1 MARVPEETI
10 ELIRNTADIYD
21 VVVQYV
27 DLKKRGKNFFGL
39 CPFHSEKTPSFCV
52 SPDKQIYNCF
62 SCPAGGN
69 VFSFIMDHEKI
80 SFIEAVQQLGQKYG
94 IEVARQSGPSNKIFS
109 SLYEMHDIAVK
120 LYHNILFSEKGK
132 AALDYLHNRGLTDD
146 TIKTYQIGFAPDS
159 WDTLTNKIKS
169 SSSFKDDVYEKSGLF
184 NKNSRGSRY
193 DRFRSRIMFPIYHPS
208 GKAIAFGGRK
218 FNCDDPGN
226 AKYLN
231 SPETPLYRK
240 RETFYGLHKTRDS
253 IRMKKEAVLVEGYT
267 DFLQL
272 IQIGVT
278 EVVALCGTALGVNQV
293 NQIGK
298 FASKVYLAYDG
309 DGTGKEHAIK
319 AGYLLFQAGIE
330 PLVIPVPNGKDP
342 DDWVREEGKSA
353 FQEAM
358 GSRMSL
364 LLFHLQYEVEKAK
377 VEDVKNLS
385 ATDRSRIVK
394 EILNEI
400 SLINDGIIRDGLLK
414 SLSQE
419 LQLDEVEVFRLFN
432 SQTWMKRVRADSE
445 QSNTKDQPFTS
456 TMQKAQLE
464 IIRAIAYNFDEV
476 YPSMKNIIDFQIFD
490 EPILQ
495 KIGLLLIE
503 DKKPTAIIDEF
514 ENMHDKKLVSQILFD
529 EVSFDDPQLIIKECF
544 STIKK
549 KIIKDQIKQARI
561 KIRELE
567 SSGKDTKDIIIQV
580 TELQKSLQ
588 ELTENIET
596 D

>member
-21 VVVQYV
+21 VVAQYV

-109 SLYEMHDIAVK
+109 SLYEIHDIAVK

-132 AALDYLHNRGLTDD
+132 AALDYLHKRGLTDD

-169 SSSFKDDVYEKSGLF
+169 SSSFKDDVYEKSGLIT
-184 NKNSRGSRY
+184 KSSRGSWI
-193 DRFRSRIMFPIYHPS
+193 DIFRSRIMFPIYHPS

-218 FNCDDPGN
+218 FNNDNPKDP
-226 AKYLN
+226 KYFN
-231 SPETPLYRK
+231 SRETPLYRK
-240 RETFYGLHKTRDS
+240 SEVFYGLHKTRDS
-253 IRMKKEAVLVEGYT
+253 IRKFSTAILVEGYT

-272 IQIGVT
+272 VQLGIPN
-278 EVVALCGTALGVNQV
+278 VVAICGTALGINHA
-293 NQIGK
+293 NQIRK
-298 FASKVYLAYDG
+298 FARKVYLAYDG
-309 DGTGKEHAIK
+309 DSAGRRNAIK
-319 AGYLLFQAGIE
+319 AGYVLFQAGVE
-330 PLVIPVPNGKDP
+330 PLVIPMPNDKDP
-342 DDWVREEGKSA
+342 DDWVREEGANA

-358 GSRMSL
+358 GSSMSL
-364 LLFHLQYEVEKAK
+364 LLFHLENK
-377 VEDVKNLS
+377 DVKNLS
-385 ATDRSRIVK
+385 DVKLSSTVK
-394 EILNEI
+394 EILKEI
-400 SLINDGIIRDGLLK
+400 SLITDEIIRDDLLK
-414 SLSQE
+414 SLSKE
-419 LQLDEVEVFRLFN
+419 LKWSEDKALRLFN
-432 SQTWMKRVRADSE
+432 SQTGMKRVRADSE
-445 QSNTKDQPFTS
+445 QSNTKDQPFTNNI
-456 TMQKAQLE
+456 MQKAQLE
-464 IIRAIAYNFDEV
+464 IIRAIAFNFDEV
-476 YPSMKNIIDFQIFD
+476 YPSMKNIIDFKEFD

-495 KIGLLLIE
+495 KIGELLIE
-503 DKKPTAIIDEF
+503 DKKSTAIIDQF
-514 ENMHDKKLVSQILFD
+514 ENMDEKRLVSGILFD

-549 KIIKDQIKQARI
+549 QSIKDQIKQARI

-567 SSGKDTKDIIIQV
+567 SSGKDTKEIIIEV
-580 TELQKSLQ
+580 TKLQESLQ

>member
-10 ELIRNTADIYD
+10 ERIRNTADIYD
-21 VVVQYV
+21 VVAQYV
-27 DLKKRGKNFFGL
+27 DLKKRGRNFFGL
-39 CPFHSEKTPSFCV
+39 CPFHSEKTPSFSV
-52 SPDKQIYNCF
+52 APDKQIYHCF
-62 SCPAGGN
+62 GCGAGGN
-69 VFSFIMDHEKI
+69 VFSFIVEHEKI

-94 IEVARQSGPSNKIFS
+94 IEVDYQSGPSNKIFS
-109 SLYEMHDIAVK
+109 FLYEAHDIAVK

-132 AALDYLHNRGLTDD
+132 AALDYLHNRGLNDD

-159 WDTLTNKIKS
+159 WDTLSNTVKP
-169 SSSFKDDVYEKSGLF
+169 SSFKDAVYEKTGLF
-184 NKNSRGSRY
+184 IKTDRGWR
-193 DRFRSRIMFPIYHPS
+193 DRFRSRIMFPIYHQS
-208 GKAIAFGGRK
+208 GKAIAFGGRI
-218 FNCDDPGN
+218 FNSDDP

-240 RETFYGLHKTRDS
+240 SEVFYGLHKTRDS
-253 IRMKKEAVLVEGYT
+253 IRKFSTAILVEGYT

-272 IQIGVT
+272 VQLGIPN
-278 EVVALCGTALGVNQV
+278 VVALSGTALGINHA
-293 NQIGK
+293 NQIRK

-309 DGTGKEHAIK
+309 DDAGVNATLR
-319 AGYLLFQAGIE
+319 AGYVLFQAGVE
-330 PLVIPVPNGKDP
+330 PLVIPMPNDKDP
-342 DDWVREEGKSA
+342 DDWVREEGVSA

-358 GSRMSL
+358 GSSMSL
-364 LLFHLQYEVEKAK
+364 LLFHLQKK
-377 VEDVKNLS
+377 DVKNLS
-385 ATDRSRIVK
+385 ATDRSRTVK
-394 EILNEI
+394 EILKEI
-400 SLINDGIIRDGLLK
+400 SLINDGIIRDDLLK

-432 SQTWMKRVRADSE
+432 SQTGMKRVRADSE
-445 QSNTKDQPFTS
+445 QSNTKDQPFTN

-464 IIRAIAYNFDEV
+464 IIRAIAFNFDEV

-503 DKKPTAIIDEF
+503 DKKSKDLSAIIDQF
-514 ENMHDKKLVSQILFD
+514 ENMDEKRLVSEILFD
-529 EVSFDDPQLIIKECF
+529 EMSSDDPQLIIKECF

-549 KIIKDQIKQARI
+549 KLIKDQIKQARI

-567 SSGKDTKDIIIQV
+567 SSGKDTKEIIIQV
-580 TELQKSLQ
+580 TDLQKSLQ
-588 ELTENIET
+588 ALTENIET